1 MVKRVGVLTSGG
13 DAPGMNAAI
22 RAVVRSGIDH
32 GLEVY
37 AIYNGYLGMYEGNIE
52 RMYRKSVS
60 DKLRMGGTFIGTA
73 RLPEFSEEEVRK
85 VAIENLKHYDIDA
98 VVCIGGNGTYMGAYE
113 LSKMGMPTIGIPGT
127 IDNDIVGSDY
137 TIGFDTA
144 LNTAVE
150 CVDKLRDTSSSHHR
164 CSIVEVMGRNCGD
177 LALWTA
183 IAVGAEYVISKETGF
198 NLDDLIDNINKAA
211 KTKNHAIII
220 VAENMVDVN
229 FLAKEVSAKTP
240 FQARAS
246 VLGHIQRGGKP
257 SAHDRVMASEMG
269 AKAIEALLDG
279 ESGTCVCIKD
289 DKIITRPIL
298 EALSGDNDLKDKY
311 KVFKSL
317 W

>member
-1 MVKRVGVLTSGG
+1 MVKRIGVLTSGG

-85 VAIENLKHYDIDA
+85 VAIDNLRHYDIDA

-229 FLAKEVSAKTP
+229 YLAKEVSSKTP

>member
-1 MVKRVGVLTSGG
+1 MVKRIGVLTSGG

-85 VAIENLKHYDIDA
+85 VAIDNLRHYDIDA

-164 CSIVEVMGRNCGD
+164 CSIVEVMGRDCGD

-229 FLAKEVSAKTP
+229 YLAKEVSAKTP

-279 ESGTCVCIKD
+279 ESGTCVCIRD

>member
-1 MVKRVGVLTSGG
+1 MVKRIGVLTSGG

-85 VAIENLKHYDIDA
+85 VAIDNLRHYDIDA

-164 CSIVEVMGRNCGD
+164 CSIVEVMGRDCGD

-229 FLAKEVSAKTP
+229 YLAKEVSSKTP

-257 SAHDRVMASEMG
+257 SAHDHVMASEMG

-279 ESGTCVCIKD
+279 ESGTCVCIRD

>member
-1 MVKRVGVLTSGG
+1 MVKRIGVLTSGG

-37 AIYNGYLGMYEGNIE
+37 AIYNGYLGMYEGYIE

-73 RLPEFSEEEVRK
+73 RLPEFTEEEVRK
-85 VAIENLKHYDIDA
+85 TAIENLKHFDIDA
-98 VVCIGGNGTYMGAYE
+98 VVCIGGNGTYMGAQA
-113 LSKMGMPTIGIPGT
+113 LSEMGVPTVGIPGT
-127 IDNDIVGSDY
+127 IDNDIVGTDY

-183 IAVGAEYVISKETGF
+183 IAVGAEYVITKETG
-198 NLDDLIDNINKAA
+198 LDMEELLDNINKAA

-229 FLAKEVSAKTP
+229 FLAQEVSTKTP

-257 SAHDRVMASEMG
+257 SAKDRVMASEMG
-269 AKAIEALLDG
+269 VKAVEALLDG
-279 ESGTCVCIKD
+279 ESGVCVCISDEKYVT
-289 DKIITRPIL
+289 KPIL
-298 EALSGDNDLKDKY
+298 EALDGKNDLSDKL
-311 KVFKSL
+311 KVFKNL

>member
-1 MVKRVGVLTSGG
+1 MVKRIGVLTSGG

>member
-1 MVKRVGVLTSGG
+1 MVKRIGVLTSGG

-85 VAIENLKHYDIDA
+85 VAIDNLRHYDIDA

-113 LSKMGMPTIGIPGT
+113 VSKMGMPTIGIPGT

-137 TIGFDTA
+137 SIGFDTA

-164 CSIVEVMGRNCGD
+164 CSIVEVMGRDCGD

-229 FLAKEVSAKTP
+229 FLAKEVSSKTP

-279 ESGTCVCIKD
+279 ESGTCVCIRD

>member
-1 MVKRVGVLTSGG
+1 MVKRIGVLTSGG

-85 VAIENLKHYDIDA
+85 VAIDNLRHYDIDA

-164 CSIVEVMGRNCGD
+164 CSIVEVMGRDCGD

-229 FLAKEVSAKTP
+229 YLAKEVSSKTP

-279 ESGTCVCIKD
+279 ESGTCVCIRD

>member
-1 MVKRVGVLTSGG
+1 MVKRIGVLTSGG

-73 RLPEFSEEEVRK
+73 RLPEFSEVEVRK

-164 CSIVEVMGRNCGD
+164 CSIVEVMGRECGD

-183 IAVGAEYVISKETGF
+183 IAVGAEYVVSKETGF

-269 AKAIEALLDG
+269 AKAVEALLDG
-279 ESGTCVCIKD
+279 ESGTCVCIRD